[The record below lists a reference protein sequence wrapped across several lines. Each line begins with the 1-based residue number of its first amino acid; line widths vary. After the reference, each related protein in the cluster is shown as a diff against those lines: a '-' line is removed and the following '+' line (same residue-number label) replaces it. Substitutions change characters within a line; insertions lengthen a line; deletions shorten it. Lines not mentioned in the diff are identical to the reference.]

1 MVTIHDLIFMRYP
14 EWYRPVDRVIYRN
27 KFRYSSRIANRV
39 IAVSQQTREDLVN
52 FFGIEREKIHVIYQ
66 GCNES
71 FAKRLNDTQK
81 RQVRLKWNLPE
92 HYLLYVGTIEKRK
105 NLLNLIRAIHQ
116 HGIDMPLVVVGKPT
130 KYMKD
135 IRDYIE
141 IHQLK
146 NVFFLNEIPVED
158 LPGIYQMASMFI
170 YPSVFEG
177 FGIPILEALVSGI
190 PVITS
195 KNGCFH
201 EVGGNSTLYIDP
213 SDTEELGTELKRLL
227 SDRALQNKMIADGLR
242 HSEQFTNDTIARQVM
257 DLYLDLLNE

>member
-1 MVTIHDLIFMRYP
+1 
-14 EWYRPVDRVIYRN
+14 
-27 KFRYSSRIANRV
+27 
-39 IAVSQQTREDLVN
+39 
-52 FFGIEREKIHVIYQ
+52 
-66 GCNES
+66 
-71 FAKRLNDTQK
+71 
-81 RQVRLKWNLPE
+81 
-92 HYLLYVGTIEKRK
+92 
-105 NLLNLIRAIHQ
+105 
-116 HGIDMPLVVVGKPT
+116 
-130 KYMKD
+130 MKD

-201 EVGGNSTLYIDP
+201 EVGGDSTLYIDP